1 MEQELNKCHRNAQL
15 NTSNAIRNKIW
26 FNFLN
31 LIYYD
36 TCKIQSNGTHN
47 WLQSFQNA

>member
-1 MEQELNKCHRNAQL
+1 MEQELNKCHRNAIL
-15 NTSNAIRNKIW
+15 NTSDAIRNKKIW

-36 TCKIQSNGTHN
+36 TCKI
-47 WLQSFQNA
+47 